1 MNTFQPNNN
10 YNLDRYDAEIDNQN
24 LNVENEDMNINQE
37 EIQNDNDEEEDDRLT
52 YTLITLDLSNLIS
65 VFEENNISFVDL
77 LLLAKEDLRELQLQM
92 FQRNRIYN
100 FSLLFNKFAKEFSIA
115 EITDFF
121 TNNKQFIFN
130 SSIYDR
136 VISSNNAK
144 RQEELNDNYLL
155 NNNNNNFT
163 NNNNYNNNNYYSNN
177 NNYTNNKN
185 YSNNNNNNYTFG
197 SPQLKNPQLRNKKSK
212 YPNTNSKNNKSAQVF
227 KKYLEM
233 KRGTE
238 QFLEKLNKQ
247 REDTENWYYKF
258 NTIIKKLNK
267 NNSQKNPLNPPENE
281 TQYEMQDENYN
292 NNNNNTN
299 NNNNIQNDYIV
310 DINQEYENLIGK
322 ITQLEQ
328 IEMDNK
334 SLNHLD
340 EIKKFMND
348 KGENLT
354 LEEIYSLTNEI
365 NQMIQILSK
374 KEKLKKSLENCNF
387 QIQQKQMII
396 NELDDG
402 IKNENDNKN
411 IMGQEGKAFEGGD
424 NVEKIEEVHEEYSN
438 ENEN

>member
-10 YNLDRYDAEIDNQN
+10 YNIERYNAEIDDQN
-24 LNVENEDMNINQE
+24 LNAENEDMNINQE
-37 EIQNDNDEEEDDRLT
+37 EIQNQNDEEEEDDRLT
-52 YTLITLDLSNLIS
+52 YTLITLDLSDLMS

-77 LLLAKEDLRELQLQM
+77 LLLSKEDLRELQLQM

-130 SSIYDR
+130 SSLYDR
-136 VISSNNAK
+136 VISSTNAK
-144 RQEELNDNYLL
+144 KVEEL
-155 NNNNNNFT
+155 NNNNFINN
-163 NNNNYNNNNYYSNN
+163 
-177 NNYTNNKN
+177 N
-185 YSNNNNNNYTFG
+185 YSNNNYSNKKSYNSNN
-197 SPQLKNPQLRNKKSK
+197 SQLKNPQSKNKKSK
-212 YPNTNSKNNKSAQVF
+212 FNNSKNNKSAQVF

-267 NNSQKNPLNPPENE
+267 NNSQKNSYPPENE
-281 TQYEMQDENYN
+281 TQYEFQDENN
-292 NNNNNTN
+292 NI
-299 NNNNIQNDYIV
+299 NNNNIQNDNII
-310 DINQEYENLIGK
+310 DINQEYEFLLSRISE
-322 ITQLEQ
+322 LEQ

-334 SLNHLD
+334 SINHLN
-340 EIKKFMND
+340 EMKKFMQD
-348 KGENLT
+348 KGENIT

-365 NQMIQILSK
+365 NQMIEILSK
-374 KEKLKKSLENCNF
+374 KEKLKKSLENCNL

-396 NELDDG
+396 NELNDG
-402 IKNENDNKN
+402 MKNENDNKN
-411 IMGQEGKAFEGGD
+411 ILNDGQNMKIGQEGREYEQGGN
-424 NVEKIEEVHEEYSN
+424 NVEKLEEVHEEYSN